1 MKKIV
6 SVLSVAALSLSV
18 VFAAEVSLSYKTAGT
33 IYSEENSKNLATD
46 SDASQTR
53 TALDQSGYKNA
64 QTDIVISAQT
74 DWAGFVLDFDPN
86 ASTKDDM
93 STKAKWFDQYYAWL
107 NYGPIQVTT
116 GKWESRYGD
125 ELTDDKGNWERVDF
139 NRYRLGVIN
148 GQYAD
153 DVDNLTRVYS
163 WKTGATYKNPEIDT
177 DKAEQKV
184 STAVAFTSR
193 PSDGMYIMLK
203 GVAVQNPWG
212 STLRLDSD
220 RKYKAYSEAD
230 GGDFYFNSGFA
241 GEFAFHIDNSIDFN
255 FVAKSLVRDQL
266 ALGAFLR
273 PTLGNTKLLFGF
285 TFGKDLSEYKNE
297 KGDDLK
303 TYSEMG
309 IDFRARFKLSDA
321 LSLTTMHNV
330 SLFNNKELEKDQ
342 KYSQNHATMWN
353 MVSLAYKSSEQLT
366 LQFTFENECVLFNGD
381 KDPEDAEK
389 TKLWGPCASGGYNIS
404 IIPGVTYSF
413 NENAS
418 LTAGLK
424 WNVNYIGVNDNI
436 GKKTEL
442 GKQVTSRF
450 AIPVVFKVSL

>member
-1 MKKIV
+1 M
-6 SVLSVAALSLSV
+6 
-18 VFAAEVSLSYKTAGT
+18 
-33 IYSEENSKNLATD
+33 D
-46 SDASQTR
+46 
-53 TALDQSGYKNA
+53 
-64 QTDIVISAQT
+64 
-74 DWAGFVLDFDPN
+74 
-86 ASTKDDM
+86 
-93 STKAKWFDQYYAWL
+93 
-107 NYGPIQVTT
+107 TT
-116 GKWESRYGD
+116 
-125 ELTDDKGNWERVDF
+125 
-139 NRYRLGVIN
+139 
-148 GQYAD
+148 
-153 DVDNLTRVYS
+153 
-163 WKTGATYKNPEIDT
+163 
-177 DKAEQKV
+177 QKV

-193 PSDGMYIMLK
+193 PNDGMYIMLK

-220 RKYKAYSEAD
+220 RNYSNNGKRTYKDVD
-230 GGDFYFNSGFA
+230 GGDLYFNSGFA

-273 PTLGNTKLLFGF
+273 PTLGNTKLLLGF
-285 TFGKDLSEYKNE
+285 TFGKDLSENKV
-297 KGDDLK
+297 GDDNLK
-303 TYSEMG
+303 TYSEIG
-309 IDFRARFKLSDA
+309 IDFRARFKLSDS

-330 SLFNNKELEKDQ
+330 SMFMPAESKKDQ
-342 KYSQNHATMWN
+342 KYHENSATMWN
-353 MVSLAYKSSEQLT
+353 MISLAYKSSEQLLLQLT
-366 LQFTFENECVLFNGD
+366 LENECVLFQN
-381 KDPEDAEK
+381 KKNAAEDGEDMY
-389 TKLWGPCASGGYNIS
+389 GPCASGGYNIS

>member
-33 IYSEENSKNLATD
+33 IYSEENSKDLATD
-46 SDASQTR
+46 SGAKQTR
-53 TALDQSGYKNA
+53 TALDQSGYKDA

-86 ASTKDDM
+86 ASTKADAGKD
-93 STKAKWFDQYYAWL
+93 WFDQYYAWL

-163 WKTGATYKNPEIDT
+163 WKEGSTYKNPEIDK
-177 DKAEQKV
+177 DNAGQRV

-193 PSDGMYIMLK
+193 PNDGTYIMLK

-220 RKYKAYSEAD
+220 RKYKAYTEAD
-230 GGDFYFNSGFA
+230 GGDMYFNSGFA
-241 GEFAFHIDNSIDFN
+241 GEFAFHIDNAIDFN
-255 FVAKSLVRDQL
+255 FVAKSLKRDQL

-285 TFGKDLSEYKNE
+285 TFGKDLSEYKDNN
-297 KGDDLK
+297 GDDLK

-309 IDFRARFKLSDA
+309 IDFRARFKLSDT

-330 SLFNNKELEKDQ
+330 SIFNNKENVKDQ
-342 KYSQNHATMWN
+342 KYSENRATMWN
-353 MVSLAYKSSEQLT
+353 MVSFAYKSSEQLLLQLT
-366 LQFTFENECVLFNGD
+366 LENECVLFTGQQ
-381 KDPEDAEK
+381 DPEDAEK

-413 NENAS
+413 NANAS

-436 GKKTEL
+436 GTKTSL
-442 GKQVTSRF
+442 GTKVTSSF